1 MDKEHAQQL
10 RNDYGDDELKAM
22 MNQGKLAEEMIKTQ
36 YWKILEKSLL
46 NHVNAFIEKRR
57 ESTIK
62 QYLIAKNKED
72 ILLNDAMEEIG
83 VEAKVEILKQVEASI
98 VDGKYAEI
106 ILSNP
111 KIKKSTGGQ
120 VK

>member
-1 MDKEHAQQL
+1 MNKEHMQQL

-22 MNQGKLAEEMIKTQ
+22 MNQGKLAEEMVKTQ
-36 YWKILEKSLL
+36 YWKILEKSLI
-46 NHVNAFIEKRR
+46 NHINAFIEKRR
-57 ESTIK
+57 ESTVR

-72 ILLNDAMEEIG
+72 ILLNDTLEEVG
-83 VEAKVEILKQVEASI
+83 VESKIEILKQVELTI

-111 KIKKSTGGQ
+111 KIKKSTDKQ